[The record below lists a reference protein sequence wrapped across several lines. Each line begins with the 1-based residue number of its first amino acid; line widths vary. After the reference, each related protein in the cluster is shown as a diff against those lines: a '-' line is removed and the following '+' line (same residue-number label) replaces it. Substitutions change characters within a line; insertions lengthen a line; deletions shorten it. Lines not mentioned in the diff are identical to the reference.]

1 MCERI
6 LPVRASFVN
15 IIYLQIWL
23 WKPVS
28 FYCGIKVITMTIMH
42 KLIGH
47 LSENQTGSL
56 WLPYSWH
63 QTWLILRTQIGDFL
77 HGGKYNETWDQD
89 LNYNRLY
96 TDSLYSH
103 QRRQLFH
110 SLFWRNTFL
119 KPDRFLTC
127 VKLVFEKLTF
137 AHVTDINIS
146 GPKNRLVSSYGF
158 RNSFICFILLKACK
172 YPAINGKVF

>member
-1 MCERI
+1 MVICQRI
-6 LPVRASFVN
+6 
-15 IIYLQIWL
+15 
-23 WKPVS
+23 
-28 FYCGIKVITMTIMH
+28 
-42 KLIGH
+42 KLVH
-47 LSENQTGSL
+47 FDC
-56 WLPYSWH
+56 
-63 QTWLILRTQIGDFL
+63 LILDTKPGWYYELKLVIFCMAENTTKL
-77 HGGKYNETWDQD
+77 EIKTWIII
-89 LNYNRLY
+89 LY
-96 TDSLYSH
+96 TDSLYGH
-103 QRRQLFH
+103 QRGQLFH